1 MKIISRLA
9 YTISAALGVSLSSG
23 VLAADLSNAQKG
35 EQLYKKHCASCH
47 DIGVDKAPK
56 VEDLKRLSQS
66 QIMMTISIGRM
77 QPQAAAMSK
86 DERSWVSEYL
96 SGGGEVDNTW
106 LEANRCDKYPVLT
119 EADSKVISADWG
131 FGEFNNR
138 LQTQSEITPENVHK
152 LKLKWAFGFQKV
164 NDMRNQPV
172 YTDDALYVGSKSAHV
187 MALDPETGCI
197 KWQQQTAAGVR
208 SSLVL
213 GEIAG
218 ERVLFFADELANVYA
233 LRAKDGSQVW
243 KENLGVF
250 PTSLITGT
258 PSFYKGKVKGQKD
271 EVSQLIVPI
280 SSFEVAAAGMPGYPC
295 CRSHGMVI
303 ALDANTG
310 KTQWQ
315 WHATEQ
321 AKPLG
326 KTKSGVPMF
335 GPSGAVVWT
344 TPTIDAERGLIFI
357 GTGENTSKP
366 ATDTSDSVVALEMA
380 TGKMRWKFQALA
392 NDIWNAACLNGGEA
406 CPEDMGPDFDFGAPM
421 ILHKMSD
428 GRPVLLAGQ
437 KSSEVFALNPDTGK
451 LYWRNR
457 LSMGTTNGGIHWGMT
472 VYENSVYVPLA
483 DPERDIPG
491 YTPKPGLYRLNIDN
505 GKVEWAK
512 PVSRGCDFDME
523 YAPKI
528 GLEQVRSGKKRK
540 LEDRYACSWYYGLS
554 AAPSAVPGLVFA
566 AGLDGKLSAYRMKD
580 GEILWQSK
588 TAVPFKTV
596 NGLAAHGGA
605 IDVDGA
611 VLGKDKLF
619 INSGYSM
626 FGQLPGNVLLAFE
639 LEK

>member
-35 EQLYKKHCASCH
+35 EQLYKNYCAACH

-106 LEANRCDKYPVLT
+106 LEGNRCDKYPVLT

-233 LRAKDGSQVW
+233 VRAKDGSQVW

-472 VYENSVYVPLA
+472 VYKNSVYVPLA
-483 DPERDIPG
+483 DPERDTPG

-505 GKVEWAK
+505 GNVEWAK